1 MPRCII
7 TAVERTVLNQKSFT
21 ITANSIISG
30 ISSST
35 IISSSWPL
43 SIQKVQPYCLVTKLH
58 ISKINWVACY
68 CSFTSLCAYTNRRA
82 YKLRIFFN
90 LLLQFK
96 NLERPKDGYVKTR
109 SEISFLLK
117 IILQEKKRCPTSLDS
132 ESDGSRR
139 LRKVYKYLL
148 VEKTWYRTRPES

>member
-1 MPRCII
+1 MPRYII
-7 TAVERTVLNQKSFT
+7 TAVERTVLNNKSFT
-21 ITANSIISG
+21 ITANSIISS

-43 SIQKVQPYCLVTKLH
+43 SIQNVQHYCLVRKLR

-68 CSFTSLCAYTNRRA
+68 CSFTSLCAYTNSCA
-82 YKLRIFFN
+82 YKLWIFFN

-96 NLERPKDGYVKTR
+96 NLERPKDGYVKIL

-117 IILQEKKRCPTSLDS
+117 IILQEKTRCPTSLDS
-132 ESDGSRR
+132 ECDGSRR

-148 VEKTWYRTRPES
+148 VEKTWYPTRPES